1 MYFINLNSEKARQN
15 ARISQIHRRHSN
27 STVEITVEKMSES
40 IANTAKS
47 APVSSSMRNRAS
59 DLRMLAEVEKWMA
72 TIREINREQP
82 TQSTFAAI
90 N

>member
-1 MYFINLNSEKARQN
+1 
-15 ARISQIHRRHSN
+15 
-27 STVEITVEKMSES
+27 MSES

-47 APVSSSMRNRAS
+47 VPVSSSTRNRAS

-72 TIREINREQP
+72 TIREINREQQA
-82 TQSTFAAI
+82 QSTFAAI